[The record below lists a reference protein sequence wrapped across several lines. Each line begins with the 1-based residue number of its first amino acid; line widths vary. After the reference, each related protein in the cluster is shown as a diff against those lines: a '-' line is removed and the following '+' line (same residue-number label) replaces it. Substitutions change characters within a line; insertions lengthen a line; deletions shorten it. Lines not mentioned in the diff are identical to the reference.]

1 MWRATAA
8 RPCVVDL
15 RRVAPRWAEFVERTQ
30 RPETVRKAMGW
41 LRDMYA
47 YDAAALVEAGAYTR
61 PLISSI

>member
-1 MWRATAA
+1 
-8 RPCVVDL
+8 VDL